1 MHIHVYPDIII
12 LVSSLYEHLYMHI
25 KTYIHYSTCLCAYV
39 KKTKYLHEKTRNIC
53 AAYRYIHTDIYI
65 YIIYI
70 EGWSGYLYT
79 YIHVDIYIHAY
90 TYIERFKVLRFDTV
104 AKNGNAD
111 GVIE

>member
-53 AAYRYIHTDIYI
+53 AAYRYIHTYIYI
-65 YIIYI
+65 YHLYRGLVGLPLPIHTCIYI
-70 EGWSGYLYT
+70 YM
-79 YIHVDIYIHAY
+79 YIYYIHAY
-90 TYIERFKVLRFDTV
+90 TYREV
-104 AKNGNAD
+104 
-111 GVIE
+111 

>member
-53 AAYRYIHTDIYI
+53 AAYRYIHIYI
-65 YIIYI
+65 YHLYRGLVGLPLPIHTCIYI
-70 EGWSGYLYT
+70 YT
-79 YIHVDIYIHAY
+79 YIYTCIYIY
-90 TYIERFKVLRFDTV
+90 REV
-104 AKNGNAD
+104 
-111 GVIE
+111 

>member
-1 MHIHVYPDIII
+1 MQIHVYPDMII

-39 KKTKYLHEKTRNIC
+39 KKTKYLHEKLET
-53 AAYRYIHTDIYI
+53 YMLHMDTYIYI
-65 YIIYI
+65 YH
-70 EGWSGYLYT
+70 LYRGLVGLPLH
-79 YIHVDIYIHAY
+79 IHTCRYIYIHAY